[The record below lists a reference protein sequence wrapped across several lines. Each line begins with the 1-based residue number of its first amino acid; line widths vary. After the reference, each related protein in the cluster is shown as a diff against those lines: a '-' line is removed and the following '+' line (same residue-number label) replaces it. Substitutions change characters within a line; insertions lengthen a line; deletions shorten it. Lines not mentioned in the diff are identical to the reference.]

1 MKNASNNNNPERLGG
16 PTPAAALSVAPKTAT
31 GLLLFDAFFI
41 RGGGRQKESAGF
53 EVDRHD
59 G

>member
-1 MKNASNNNNPERLGG
+1 MGKAVVRSTVAVLGATER
-16 PTPAAALSVAPKTAT
+16 AAAGVGPPRRS

-41 RGGGRQKESAGF
+41 RGGGRQEESAGF